1 MSSETA
7 ILFIMRDDG
16 QFTEPMNL
24 MLLSALAK
32 EGRPH
37 RSTHLALI
45 ERDNVAAVVRELIRH
60 NRQVVVAA
68 SAITGS
74 HREFLR
80 CFESLKGKFGSRIF
94 TIMGGP
100 YCSTFPE
107 AIKHNVCLDAIG
119 VRECDEA
126 WPEFLDALETDP
138 DRIHGIQNILTREN
152 AESRLSLVRPKRTL
166 SPYVGGAG

>member
-1 MSSETA
+1 MSGKTAETA
-7 ILFIMRDDG
+7 VLFLMRDDG

-45 ERDNVAAVVRELIRH
+45 ERDDIAGMVRELVRH
-60 NRQVVVAA
+60 SRQVVVAA

-80 CFESLKGKFGSRIF
+80 CFEGLKTKFGRQIF
-94 TIMGGP
+94 TIM
-100 YCSTFPE
+100 
-107 AIKHNVCLDAIG
+107 
-119 VRECDEA
+119 
-126 WPEFLDALETDP
+126 
-138 DRIHGIQNILTREN
+138 
-152 AESRLSLVRPKRTL
+152 
-166 SPYVGGAG
+166 